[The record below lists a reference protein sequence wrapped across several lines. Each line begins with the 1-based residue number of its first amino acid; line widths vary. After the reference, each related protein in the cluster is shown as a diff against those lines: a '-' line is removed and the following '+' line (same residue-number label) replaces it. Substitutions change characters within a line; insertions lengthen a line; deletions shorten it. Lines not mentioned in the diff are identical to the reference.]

1 MNSDIKQIIASGIA
15 MLLVILSGIICEY
28 GHEGIGFAVLFAT
41 LIAWFI
47 YLVYYLIKDSRN

>member
-28 GHEGIGFAVLFAT
+28 GHEGIGFGLLFAT
-41 LIAWFI
+41 LIGWFAC
-47 YLVYYLIKDSRN
+47 LVYYLVIDSRI